1 VQDAAAAASDTES
14 SANAV
19 YESALAAEV
28 PATVI
33 PVMADTPVEEAAAA
47 DSKVAVTDSTS
58 DLRRGDIVLDSDD
71 AFVEPAGNIVIPD
84 TELAGPET
92 LSTSPN
98 VPTAIITTDSR
109 NESTSMLTWLIG
121 GGFAIVAGLI
131 LFGRRARATL
141 WMGSITTF
149 PTTLRPRKISRSM
162 PISLLEQ
169 GSWKALEWSWPRT
182 LVLLRRPNSTS
193 NCHSS
198 PRPKELES
206 ILESEVLPED
216 DDYDMSV
223 IMDATKMPR
232 PEDVTER
239 DLMAVPV
246 GTDDGTLISDNYTIS
261 KEVDFDILEQ
271 DYEDAQ
277 ALNDEIARAA
287 AELVEDLEQD
297 ADNEEFSELS
307 LAPVTGPDLTAQLPQ
322 HDDQTAE
329 MKRPVDSDNTGQY
342 ATRLNYSIPASRST
356 FRQPLGSRLP
366 RSARSP

>member
-1 VQDAAAAASDTES
+1 MV
-14 SANAV
+14 V
-19 YESALAAEV
+19 AEDFGF
-28 PATVI
+28 AET
-33 PVMADTPVEEAAAA
+33 
-47 DSKVAVTDSTS
+47 
-58 DLRRGDIVLDSDD
+58 
-71 AFVEPAGNIVIPD
+71 
-84 TELAGPET
+84 TELDFELPFE
-92 LSTSPN
+92 
-98 VPTAIITTDSR
+98 
-109 NESTSMLTWLIG
+109 
-121 GGFAIVAGLI
+121 
-131 LFGRRARATL
+131 
-141 WMGSITTF
+141 
-149 PTTLRPRKISRSM
+149 
-162 PISLLEQ
+162 
-169 GSWKALEWSWPRT
+169 
-182 LVLLRRPNSTS
+182 
-193 NCHSS
+193 
-198 PRPKELES
+198 ELES

-271 DYEDAQ
+271 DYEDEMTATQ

-329 MKRPVDSDNTGQY
+329 MTRPVDSDNTAAVTVNMSADDKTAELRVANDDETVEMDIEGGTVN
-342 ATRLNYSIPASRST
+342 TRRA
-356 FRQPLGSRLP
+356 
-366 RSARSP
+366 